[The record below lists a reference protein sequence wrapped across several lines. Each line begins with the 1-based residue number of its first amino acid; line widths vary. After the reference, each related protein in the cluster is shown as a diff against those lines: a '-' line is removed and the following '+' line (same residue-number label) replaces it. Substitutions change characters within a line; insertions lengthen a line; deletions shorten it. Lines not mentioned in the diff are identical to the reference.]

1 VRRIFSGM
9 NTTTNANATK
19 PNETEDTKTALWTLD
34 PIHTTVGFS
43 VRHLMITNVH
53 GVFEK
58 ASGTLKYDPA
68 HPERAQLEVT
78 IAADSVHTRE
88 PQRDGHLRSA
98 DFFDAANH
106 PTITFRSKRVRRSG
120 DAGLEVKGDL
130 TMRGTTRE
138 VTLAVNELTGE
149 HPDYQGA
156 RRIGASATTKVRRS
170 EFGMTFNKVVDAGGV
185 GIGDEVSITIDA
197 SLVKSAEA

>member
-1 VRRIFSGM
+1 
-9 NTTTNANATK
+9 
-19 PNETEDTKTALWTLD
+19 
-34 PIHTTVGFS
+34 
-43 VRHLMITNVH
+43 
-53 GVFEK
+53 
-58 ASGTLKYDPA
+58 
-68 HPERAQLEVT
+68 
-78 IAADSVHTRE
+78 ADSVHTRE

>member
-1 VRRIFSGM
+1 M
-9 NTTTNANATK
+9 NTTTNANPTK
-19 PNETEDTKTALWTLD
+19 SNETDETKTTLFTLD

-43 VRHLMITNVH
+43 IRHLMITNVH

-58 ASGTLKYDPA
+58 VQGTLKYDPA

-98 DFFDAANH
+98 DFFDVAKY
-106 PTITFRSKRVRRSG
+106 PTITFRSTRVRRSG
-120 DAGLEVKGDL
+120 DAGLEVTGDL

-138 VTLAVNELTGE
+138 VTLAVSEVTGE
-149 HPDYQGA
+149 HPDFQGA
-156 RRIGASATTKVRRS
+156 RRIGASATMKVRRS
-170 EFGMTFNKVVDAGGV
+170 DYGMTFNKIVEAGGV

-197 SLVKSAEA
+197 SLVKSVQA